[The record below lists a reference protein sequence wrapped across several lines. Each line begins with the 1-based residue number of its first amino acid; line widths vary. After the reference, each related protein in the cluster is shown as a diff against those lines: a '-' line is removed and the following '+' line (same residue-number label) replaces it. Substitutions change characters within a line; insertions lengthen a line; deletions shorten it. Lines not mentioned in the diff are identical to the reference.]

1 MEQFVKDALQLG
13 FSFFVAGYLLMVMTN
28 LIRELREQFVKL
40 TEKIEQLAIEIRRVA
55 NEASKEDD
63 KSKT

>member
-1 MEQFVKDALQLG
+1 VEQFVKDALQLG

-55 NEASKEDD
+55 NEASKEDN

>member
-55 NEASKEDD
+55 NEASKEDN